1 MAVHTAGGFDAA
13 ETQAAV
19 REFIAALSVLPHVI
33 AVTSLYDIPGSISDS
48 GTIARFEVRY
58 DLPTF
63 EIEED
68 AVHELFALRE
78 ERSTDGFQIEL
89 TGSVAFVGEQEEPG
103 ESEII
108 GLIATAISLLIAF
121 GSVGAMG
128 LPIITAL
135 GGLVPGFMIIGI
147 ASRFVDMASFT
158 PQFASMIGIGVGI
171 DYALL
176 IVTRFREAK
185 GVGMSTDDAV
195 GGILKKCVNSEAMYP
210 LSEQDGLEAQEGRY
224 TADEEGKHWE
234 QAGVKARVGAVGG
247 LGARPSPEAN
257 PGAAAGRGDGVPGKG
272 AVGPQV

>member
-1 MAVHTAGGFDAA
+1 MSRPWRS
-13 ETQAAV
+13 TQPVASTQP
-19 REFIAALSVLPHVI
+19 RRKQPSGRLIAALSVLPHVI

-78 ERSTDGFQIEL
+78 ERSTDGFRIEL
-89 TGSVAFVGEQEEPG
+89 TGPVAFVGEQEEPG

-108 GLIATAISLLIAF
+108 GLIAAAIILLIAF

-128 LPIITAL
+128 LLIITAL

-224 TADEEGKHWE
+224 TAD
-234 QAGVKARVGAVGG
+234 A
-247 LGARPSPEAN
+247 LGRL
-257 PGAAAGRGDGVPGKG
+257 VPGFMIIG
-272 AVGPQV
+272 IASRFVDMASFTPQFASMIGIGVGIDYAC